1 MNYSTLISVLLYLSL
16 SAPARADHYQVVTE
30 EWPPY
35 NYSENGQITG
45 MTTEIV
51 RAIMK
56 VTGHDLTIV
65 LAPSMRASLILKMR
79 PRTIMYSMFRT
90 PEREHVYKW
99 VGPILEEAIH
109 PYQLAAAPPVTS
121 LEQLLHAPQ
130 ITTRHAGL
138 LPDMLQSLG
147 FKNLDK
153 SATESVQLYRMLLSD
168 RTAIIIGD
176 TDAGVA
182 YQSRQL
188 NIAPGTLRQI
198 PIELYRSSLYI
209 AFSRDCED
217 DVVDSW
223 SSALETL
230 RQSGELERIQRRYTQ
245 PAPQ

>member
-1 MNYSTLISVLLYLSL
+1 MNYSTLISVLLCLLL

-30 EWPPY
+30 EWAPY
-35 NYSENGQITG
+35 NYSENGQLTG

-56 VTGHDLTIV
+56 VTGHEFTIV
-65 LAPSMRASLILKMR
+65 LAPSMRASHILKMR

-90 PEREHVYKW
+90 PEREHLYKW
-99 VGPILEEAIH
+99 VGPILEESIH
-109 PYQLAAAPPVTS
+109 PYQLATAPPVTS

-147 FKNLDK
+147 FRNLDK
-153 SATESVQLYRMLLSD
+153 SATESVQLYRMLLNG
-168 RTAIIIGD
+168 RTGIIIGD
-176 TDAGVA
+176 TAAGVA
-182 YQSRQL
+182 YHSRQL
-188 NIAPGTLRQI
+188 NIAPGTLRQV

-217 DVVDSW
+217 ELVASW
-223 SSALETL
+223 ANALETL
-230 RQSGELERIQRRYTQ
+230 RQSGELGRIQQRYEQ
-245 PAPQ
+245 PLQ

>member
-1 MNYSTLISVLLYLSL
+1 MNYSTLISVLLCLLL